1 MVGGR
6 DRKGESVSL
15 AATPPVC
22 PKTPALVHSCKI
34 SGTVILMMGGVDV
47 AIWGNGSE
55 VLIYP
60 MQPLKDK
67 YVGGVLRFSCI
78 LSDLEFSLGFPPTV
92 AKLDPLED

>member
-1 MVGGR
+1 
-6 DRKGESVSL
+6 
-15 AATPPVC
+15 
-22 PKTPALVHSCKI
+22 
-34 SGTVILMMGGVDV
+34 MMGGVDV
-47 AIWGNGSE
+47 DRWGNGSE

-67 YVGGVLRFSCI
+67 KYVGGVLNVLRFSCI